1 MALPPSYTHKYWL
14 TAVISKAPIKTRS
27 ITRKLSPF
35 WLPVACVAW
44 RFWLGA
50 LSNKGRREQRN
61 REEIGP
67 ARTGGFFE
75 SVRTP
80 AYGSFRLVRNVRLSI
95 KYFGNLPWES
105 FEGLN
110 KSSPQNKGP
119 VMQAILSF
127 KRFQVWTGRH
137 DSNTPRVDA

>member
-1 MALPPSYTHKYWL
+1 MS
-14 TAVISKAPIKTRS
+14 
-27 ITRKLSPF
+27 
-35 WLPVACVAW
+35 
-44 RFWLGA
+44 A
-50 LSNKGRREQRN
+50 LSNKGDEGRETARRLGRKQLEKP
-61 REEIGP
+61 P

-110 KSSPQNKGP
+110 KSSPQNK
-119 VMQAILSF
+119 IIISK
-127 KRFQVWTGRH
+127 KR
-137 DSNTPRVDA
+137 